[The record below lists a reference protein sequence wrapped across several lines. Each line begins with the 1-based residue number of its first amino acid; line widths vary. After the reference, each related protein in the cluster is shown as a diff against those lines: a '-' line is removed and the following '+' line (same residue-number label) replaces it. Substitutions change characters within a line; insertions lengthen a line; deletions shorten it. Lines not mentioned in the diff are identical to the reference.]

1 MTELLV
7 TLLKNLEL
15 PKALLS
21 LYHFDLE
28 VAKTH
33 FYSGGFE
40 LLSDGDQG
48 LKLAYSDNEEFLC
61 SIIEFAQADFT
72 GSSYAFWLTKD
83 DKDLSLVPIVV
94 LGSEGEAHIVAKN
107 LNELLQILS
116 LDCEPLLSFDE
127 VCYYIGEDDE
137 PSHKS
142 YEYREW
148 LEKELHL
155 KSITSDE
162 GDLIVERARQEYQT
176 EFEGWMN
183 KFIE

>member
-7 TLLKNLEL
+7 TPLKNLEL

-21 LYHFDLE
+21 LYRFDLD

-33 FYSGGFE
+33 FYSSGFE
-40 LLSDGDQG
+40 LLLDDDQG
-48 LKLAYSDNEEFLC
+48 LKLVYSDNEEFLRT
-61 SIIEFAQADFT
+61 IIEFAQADST

-83 DKDLSLVPIVV
+83 DKDLSQVPIVV
-94 LGSEGEAHIVAKN
+94 LGSEGEAHVVAKS
-107 LNELLQILS
+107 LNELLQLLS

-127 VCYYIGEDDE
+127 VCYYIDEDDE

-142 YEYREW
+142 DEYRKW
-148 LEKELHL
+148 LEQELHL
-155 KSITSDE
+155 RSITSEE

-176 EFEGWMN
+176 EFEDWMSQ
-183 KFIE
+183 FIE